1 MDNSYDI
8 SLLCF
13 LRLSIAFY
21 HVAGKLTQLKIR
33 KFDAS
38 RVFAEMKLWI
48 MTLKWDK
55 KYRILRCK
63 NSRIIDICDGNI
75 SVGFLTTFR

>member
-1 MDNSYDI
+1 MDNSCDI

-21 HVAGKLTQLKIR
+21 HVTGKFTQLKIR

-38 RVFAEMKLWI
+38 RAFAEI
-48 MTLKWDK
+48 MNHDT
-55 KYRILRCK
+55 
-63 NSRIIDICDGNI
+63 
-75 SVGFLTTFR
+75 